1 MVENDKEGCVLAES
15 RHSLSKVHFST
26 VQCTIKEGQGSRSL
40 RDARSLLKVE
50 NPSIISAV

>member
-26 VQCTIKEGQGSRSL
+26 VQCTIKKVKGV
-40 RDARSLLKVE
+40 ARYE
-50 NPSIISAV
+50 MHEAC